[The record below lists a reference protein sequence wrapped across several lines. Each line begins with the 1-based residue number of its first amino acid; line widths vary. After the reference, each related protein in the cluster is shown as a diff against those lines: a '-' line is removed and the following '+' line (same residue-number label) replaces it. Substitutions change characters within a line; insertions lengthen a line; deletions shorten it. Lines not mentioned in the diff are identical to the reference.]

1 MWAILAGIA
10 FLAAQVYLLWN
21 LKTADGFLTR
31 QEEPEDRQ
39 ILSVAFADPDTAEQ
53 LARLL
58 AEFSRENPEIEM
70 VLHTDP
76 AVPEAV
82 QEGRAAVGFLPEG
95 DGSAEGLSSC
105 VIVLTGLSAQRIVW
119 KTGLQS
125 DCAAAFLR
133 YLRQSGGNPA

>member
-10 FLAAQVYLLWN
+10 FLAAQAYLLWN
-21 LKTADGFLTR
+21 LKLADGFLTR
-31 QEEPEDRQ
+31 QEAPEERQ

-95 DGSAEGLSSC
+95 DGSAQGLSSC

-125 DCAAAFLR
+125 ECAAAFLR